1 MMPRLRSIL
10 LLLVLIGWPLTVAS
24 AQGGTDTGVWI
35 TTQDFCS
42 FRTGPGMSFERTAVI
57 DPGITLPAIG
67 RSANTQWIQVEYQG
81 QRGWLYAGWLVWVGD
96 LASLPVDGVD
106 PNPFV
111 RRMMAAGITTRET
124 PIYRRD
130 IAPADQVGVLPE
142 GTEVEITGHLGL
154 SSDGFYRLQIL
165 YEGQLYWVG
174 AWNIRVTD
182 GSVQRVLDTAY
193 LFAYGRLGSRLSADI
208 SRTTNTLYNVE
219 SIWLSL
225 QAGETV
231 YCTNIP
237 PYASRKASDTD
248 VSQEPVFA
256 PLIAALDN
264 GINSTNAA
272 ISRFSDACSRTDVFL
287 TDQDVIAALAEIE
300 LARQNLNVAS
310 SLLVS
315 LKVRDPLVGR

>member
-1 MMPRLRSIL
+1 MAAFIPGASPPEVRTPILFTIKESSCCPRLSYHF
-10 LLLVLIGWPLTVAS
+10 
-24 AQGGTDTGVWI
+24 QE
-35 TTQDFCS
+35 DFS
-42 FRTGPGMSFERTAVI
+42 VI
-57 DPGITLPAIG
+57 IVP
-67 RSANTQWIQVEYQG
+67 
-81 QRGWLYAGWLVWVGD
+81 
-96 LASLPVDGVD
+96 
-106 PNPFV
+106 
-111 RRMMAAGITTRET
+111 
-124 PIYRRD
+124 
-130 IAPADQVGVLPE
+130 
-142 GTEVEITGHLGL
+142 
-154 SSDGFYRLQIL
+154 SDGFYRLQIS

-174 AWNIRVTD
+174 AWNIRVTN

-208 SRTTNTLYNVE
+208 SRTTNTLYNIE

-287 TDQDVIAALAEIE
+287 TDQDVIAALTEIE